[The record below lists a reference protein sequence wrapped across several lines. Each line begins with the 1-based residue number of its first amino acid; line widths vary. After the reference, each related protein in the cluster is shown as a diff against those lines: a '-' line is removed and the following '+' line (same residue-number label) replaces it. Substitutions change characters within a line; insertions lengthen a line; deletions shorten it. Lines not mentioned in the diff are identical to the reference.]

1 MSGSDWVASNELAF
15 AIRHRS
21 TVRRGHTL
29 IVSRH
34 PIATCFEASAA
45 EKAALCALAH
55 ELAMPFP
62 EAIVLA
68 GDCRPYLGKMFLYY
82 QDARF
87 RRRACD
93 RRRRLNLPPE
103 TPAA

>member
-34 PIATCFEASAA
+34 PIATYFEASAA

-55 ELAMPFP
+55 EVKR
-62 EAIVLA
+62 VL
-68 GDCRPYLGKMFLYY
+68 DEQLRPDG
-82 QDARF
+82 
-87 RRRACD
+87 
-93 RRRRLNLPPE
+93 
-103 TPAA
+103 